1 MAFSYENYYE
11 LLDIP
16 RHASLEEIQRAYQKA
31 RALYSPDSPA
41 IYSMFSEEEARDLVK
56 VIDQAFQTLSN
67 PQARS
72 EYDLSLSGE
81 SPDDIVASDSDDIYG
96 LSGESTMDSPVN
108 TVNETP
114 QATQPVIQNEQSN
127 FGENSETMGSTK
139 FGSYVKN
146 EEVEFYIQ
154 NEVNIDGEFLK
165 TVREYKQIQIDQI
178 SSYTKIGAHHIR
190 AIEANQYSELPPVVF
205 TKGFIRQIAGLLGLD
220 QKHCADSYIKLMKQH
235 L

>member
-72 EYDLSLSGE
+72 EYDLSISGE
-81 SPDDIVASDSDDIYG
+81 RSDDIEASDTDDIYG
-96 LSGESTMDSPVN
+96 LSGESTM
-108 TVNETP
+108 ETP
-114 QATQPVIQNEQSN
+114 VAQVPQVDPPQEVVPAPTPATQVA
-127 FGENSETMGSTK
+127 SESTGTTR
-139 FGSYVKN
+139 FGSYTKN

-165 TVREYKQIQIDQI
+165 TVREYKQIEIDQI
-178 SSYTKIGAHHIR
+178 SSFTKIGAHHIR
-190 AIEANQYSELPPVVF
+190 AIESNNYSELPPVVF

-220 QKHCADSYIKLMKQH
+220 QKHCADSYINLMKQH